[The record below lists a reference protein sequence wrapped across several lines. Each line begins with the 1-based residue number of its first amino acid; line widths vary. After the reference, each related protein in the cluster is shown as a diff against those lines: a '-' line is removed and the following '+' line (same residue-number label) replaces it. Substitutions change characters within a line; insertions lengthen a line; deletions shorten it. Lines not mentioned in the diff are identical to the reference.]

1 MASLQS
7 IRVELSQRGK
17 EFLPLAHK
25 RKCRARSRVIVSE
38 TGSEKDTHTP
48 TILEEESRAV
58 DQHEHSELW
67 GRLVVSL
74 HLIHYLRPR
83 SAPIQA
89 KSKDKDRFI
98 GGSSP
103 LSSLTTQVG
112 VSEVAIEGETERKEK
127 RKRKH
132 KHTDRQQ
139 EPKCLDYVVR
149 NQEVRGSLAPG
160 FAGETC

>member
-1 MASLQS
+1 M
-7 IRVELSQRGK
+7 
-17 EFLPLAHK
+17 
-25 RKCRARSRVIVSE
+25 
-38 TGSEKDTHTP
+38 
-48 TILEEESRAV
+48 

-67 GRLVVSL
+67 GRLAVSL

-112 VSEVAIEGETERKEK
+112 VSEVAIDRQ
-127 RKRKH
+127 
-132 KHTDRQQ
+132 TDRKDK
-139 EPKCLDYVVR
+139 EEGAGGIP
-149 NQEVRGSLAPG
+149 PG
-160 FAGETC
+160 NERTWTKKM